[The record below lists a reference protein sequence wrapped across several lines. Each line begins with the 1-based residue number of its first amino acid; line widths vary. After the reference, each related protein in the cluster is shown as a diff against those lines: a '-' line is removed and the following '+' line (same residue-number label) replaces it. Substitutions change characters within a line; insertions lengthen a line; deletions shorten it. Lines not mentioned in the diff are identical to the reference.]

1 MYRMKSLII
10 LFFLLA
16 SIINADAQDEQVN
29 WGELTGDQGR
39 LIKLLPNQGN
49 EFYALRWVGGRLLGS
64 YQVTQHKDLALINK
78 KKIKIIAENSIANFE
93 GAQVFGGKF
102 VTFLSDK
109 NVNGHHFFLQE
120 YSDDLQETKDPVKL
134 ASYSFDR
141 SKKKGGFRTAMSSNK
156 KFLAVIW
163 LIPGKRNERDVYGFK
178 VFNTALELINEGE
191 YPLPFDPQMSTIHAH
206 HISNKGDYFMAI
218 TEFAEKSK
226 TSLFKS
232 HLNYKALHIF
242 RINDE
247 GLDDF
252 KIDLNG
258 KRVEAMSMTSDE
270 NNVFILT
277 GIYGLMNTL
286 GVEGIFHQRV
296 DLNTGKK
303 LNEGFKEFEES
314 FITQDWSE
322 RAKKKAEKKK
332 SRGRGE
338 PQLFDYKMRDITIL
352 KDGTIVGTMEQFY
365 VHVRTYSDP
374 RSGTTSQTY
383 QYYYND
389 IIAFKIDQTGKFD
402 WVKKIRKFQV
412 STNDEGPYSSYHSYI
427 DGGKVKFIFND
438 HTKNYENGK
447 FTDPDNLAITSYSRK
462 KNVASLVTIDLNS
475 GDIDRSILFER
486 AKMSTLIVPKLF
498 KVDYLNNE
506 ILLYSI
512 SGRRE
517 KIGTLKIKD

>member
-1 MYRMKSLII
+1 MKLLI
-10 LFFLLA
+10 LFSFLL
-16 SIINADAQDEQVN
+16 SSSFNVDAQNDQVN
-29 WGELTGDQGR
+29 WGELTGNQGR
-39 LIKLLPNQGN
+39 LIKLLPNQNN
-49 EFYALRWVGGRLLGS
+49 EFYALRWVGGRLLGG
-64 YQVTQHKDLALINK
+64 YQVTHHKNLALINK
-78 KKIKIIAENSIANFE
+78 KKIKIVAENSIANFE

-109 NVNGHHFFLQE
+109 NVNGNHLFLQE

-134 ASYSFDR
+134 ATYSFDQ

-163 LIPGKRNERDVYGFK
+163 LISGKRNERDIYGFNI
-178 VFNTALELINEGE
+178 FNTDLELINEGE
-191 YPLPFDPQMSTIHAH
+191 YPLPFAPQMSTIHSH

-218 TEFAEKSK
+218 TEFEEKSK

-242 RINDE
+242 RINED

-258 KRVEAMSMTSDE
+258 KRIDAMSMTSDE

-277 GIYGLMNTL
+277 GIYGVMNSP

-322 RAKKKAEKKK
+322 QAKKKAERKK

-338 PQLFDYKMRDITIL
+338 PQLYDYKMRDITIL

-365 VHVRTYSDP
+365 VQVRTYSDP
-374 RSGTTSQTY
+374 RSGTTSQSY

-389 IIAFKIDQTGKFD
+389 IIAFKINQTGKFD
-402 WVKKIRKFQV
+402 WIKKIRKFQV

-427 DGGKVKFIFND
+427 DEGKVKLIFND
-438 HTKNYENGK
+438 HIKNYENGK
-447 FTDPDNLAITSYSRK
+447 FIDSEKIAVTSYSRK
-462 KNVASLVTIDLNS
+462 KNVASLVSIDLNS
-475 GDIDRSILFER
+475 GDVDRSIFFER
-486 AKMSTLIVPKLF
+486 AKVNTLIIPKLF
-498 KVDYLNNE
+498 KVDYSNNE
-506 ILLYSI
+506 VLLYSI